1 MSDYYFRVKASD
13 RAELRRVLRA
23 INVIR
28 VVNGEIVP
36 RRDGDAWL
44 EVGRIED
51 WQNPGQWVKEPI
63 SGEVY
68 WHYNLRTDI
77 ALRAR
82 IRNLVDSGD
91 PDAILLDSEK
101 GRWFFRADGDNDKT
115 APNFIK
121 LVWL

>member
-28 VVNGEIVP
+28 VVDGEIVP
-36 RRDGDAWL
+36 RRDADVWA

-51 WQNPGQWVKEPI
+51 WQNPGVWLKEPV
-63 SGEVY
+63 SGEAY

-77 ALRAR
+77 NLKAR

-91 PDAILLDSEK
+91 PDAVILDSAK
-101 GRWFFRADGDNDKT
+101 GRWFFRDDGDSADA
-115 APNFIK
+115 APMFTK
-121 LVWL
+121 HVFL